1 MDYPL
6 PTSNLSVSAVRNALG
21 VSTTNIGALCTSP
34 SINMWSKRKPV
45 RDPRIN
51 IPYSDVGKGGDG
63 MCGLILPP
71 WEGDDTLLTYYG
83 QPRGHSS
90 YFPEPY
96 RLGDFR
102 GYFHNNRTLPV
113 TLLPQPD
120 SIQINSAHGTG
131 YLSNVYTYPQQGSP
145 VVTLPDLG
153 LRVCTFYYVHSS
165 HFIGWSPSVYFNF
178 GEASQMY
185 IDVKFGLIPT
195 AQAASLDP
203 WYTELPGSGIN
214 IYELPRENTTQNKNW
229 FRVKTLLPPMLT
241 NWNVMI
247 RRDLNRLEYSIAGNF
262 SSTLTIAIKEEPS
275 GTTTYQFTV
284 PIVANEISSGY
295 KLLDNIPYLAPDKT
309 YVAYV
314 YNGQNLLDSRVI
326 QSGS

>member
-1 MDYPL
+1 MAAL
-6 PTSNLSVSAVRNALG
+6 P
-21 VSTTNIGALCTSP
+21 TTNITTTLVANTLGVTTRNVGELCTS
-34 SINMWSKRKPV
+34 SKINMWSRRKPV
-45 RDPRIN
+45 RDTRLVIDSYTD
-51 IPYSDVGKGGDG
+51 IGKGADG

-120 SIQINSAHGTG
+120 SIQINSANGTG
-131 YLSNVYTYPQQGSP
+131 SLPNAYTSISQGAP
-145 VVTLPDLG
+145 LVTLHDLG
-153 LRVCTFYYVHSS
+153 MRVCTFYYVHSS
-165 HFIGWSPSVYFNF
+165 HFIGWSPGTYFNF
-178 GEASQMY
+178 GEAAEIY

-195 AQAASLDP
+195 AQAASLDY

-247 RRDLNRLEYSIAGNF
+247 RRDLNRLEYSMAGNF

-275 GTTTYQFTV
+275 GTTKYQFSV
-284 PIVANEISSGY
+284 SIVANEISSGY
-295 KLLDNIPYLAPDKT
+295 KRLDNIPYLAPDKT

-314 YNGQNLLDSRVI
+314 YNGQNLLASRVI